1 MTIYYQKIEKR
12 VSPGKINLG
21 LAIVFSIFIL
31 SIIYLLQTNASIIGT
46 YKLMDGQ
53 KALKQ
58 KEEANKKLRMEL
70 TKLQSLPY
78 LEQAIK
84 NLNMVSID
92 KVNYLSDS
100 DNQLASIKN

>member
-1 MTIYYQKIEKR
+1 MTIYYQKIEKK
-12 VSPGKINLG
+12 VSPGKISLG
-21 LAIVFSIFIL
+21 LAVIFSIFVL

-84 NLNMVSID
+84 DLNMVSID

-100 DNQLASIKN
+100 NNQLASIKN